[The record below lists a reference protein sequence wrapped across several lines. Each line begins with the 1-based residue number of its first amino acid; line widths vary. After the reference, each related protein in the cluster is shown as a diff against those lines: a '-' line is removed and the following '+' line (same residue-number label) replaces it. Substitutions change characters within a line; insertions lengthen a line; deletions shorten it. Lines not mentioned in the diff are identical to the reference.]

1 MTSELIQ
8 TTTDTQLDQA
18 TLEKLVT
25 AGDLSGLTPAQRVLY
40 YRARCESAGLDYRTQ
55 PFRYLTMDGKIVLY
69 AEKSC
74 TDQLARIHNVSYK
87 IVSKG
92 VTDDIYVVEIE
103 ATDGRRTCPDIGAV
117 SIKSLGGTN
126 LANAMM
132 KAITKARRR
141 ATLSMCG
148 LGMLDETEVETIQGA
163 RVIDIDPATGEER
176 S

>member
-1 MTSELIQ
+1 MSESQLI
-8 TTTDTQLDQA
+8 TTNQLDPA

-25 AGDLSGLTPAQRVLY
+25 SGNLADLTPTQRVMY
-40 YRARCESAGLDYRTQ
+40 YRARCDAAGLDYRTQ
-55 PFRYLTMDGKIVLY
+55 PFRYITTDGKLSLY

-74 TDQLARIHNVSYK
+74 TDQLARIHGVSYK

-92 VTDDIYVVEIE
+92 VTDDIYVVEME
-103 ATDGRRTCPDIGAV
+103 ATANGRTCVDIGAV
-117 SIKSLGGTN
+117 AIKGLGGTN

-141 ATLSMCG
+141 ATLSLCG

-176 S
+176 NP